1 MDLPTNT
8 TEAEAM
14 LPNLDD
20 PFAAAVAVTRMPMIV
35 TDPRLPDNPI
45 VFVNDAFIKLTGYSR
60 DDLLGRNC
68 RFLQGPGT
76 NVDDITRVRNA
87 IARRES
93 IEIDLL
99 NYRKDG
105 SSFWNRLLV
114 SPVFSKEGELTHF
127 FASQFDVSPERNR
140 MAEMVRNQG
149 ELETEIETRMRD
161 IAATEARLRFILN
174 AAKMGTWTLDIANKR
189 LISSVQ
195 CRANFGRNPEDK
207 FGYDDLV
214 SSIHSEDLDRWK
226 ATVGKAIEDRS
237 DFEIEYRA
245 YTPAGEMRWLE
256 VRGEVSA
263 DKEDL
268 AVTMVGVAQNITER
282 KEAEEHR
289 KLLARE
295 LAHRVKN
302 SLATVQAVV
311 THSLKSAVDLK
322 DALRRVVGRIQ
333 AMSAAQDTLTQDSLT
348 SADLRSVVQQ
358 GIEPFKTYNIRYGGP
373 RIVLDERGV
382 SALTLALYEL
392 VTNSLKYGAL
402 SVEGGSVAISWE
414 ITGPASDR
422 FSFHWSEAGG
432 PKVKPRLRQGFGST
446 IIEKVTASD
455 MNGAARLLFEP
466 DGVLFEL
473 EAPIPEMPGNPNA
486 ATASVV

>member
-1 MDLPTNT
+1 MPLVLPNT
-8 TEAEAM
+8 PTEAETM

-20 PFAAAVAVTRMPMIV
+20 PFAAAVSVTRMPMIV

-45 VFVNDAFIKLTGYSR
+45 VFVNDAFVTLTGYSR
-60 DDLLGRNC
+60 EDLLGRNC

-76 NVDDITRVRNA
+76 NTDDITRVRNA

-140 MAEMVRNQG
+140 LAEMTRNQG
-149 ELETEIETRMRD
+149 ELEQEIERRMRD

-174 AAKMGTWTLDIANKR
+174 AAKMGTWSLDVTNRR
-189 LISSVQ
+189 LISSAQ
-195 CRANFGRNPEDK
+195 CRANFGRKPEER
-207 FGYDDLV
+207 FGYDDLLAA
-214 SSIHSEDLDRWK
+214 IHPDDLARWS
-226 ATVGKAIEDRS
+226 ATIGQAIADRS
-237 DFEIEYRA
+237 DFQIEYRA
-245 YTPAGEMRWLE
+245 FTPAGELRWIE

-263 DKEDL
+263 DKDDL
-268 AVTMVGVAQNITER
+268 ALTMLGVAQNVTER

-311 THSLKSAVDLK
+311 THSLRHADDLK
-322 DALRRVVGRIQ
+322 DALHRVTGRIQ
-333 AMSAAQDTLTQDSLT
+333 AMSAAQDTLTRDSAT
-348 SADLRSVVQQ
+348 SADLRGVIEQVL
-358 GIEPFKTYNIRYGGP
+358 EPFRTYDIRYGGP
-373 RIVLDERGV
+373 RIVLNERGV

-392 VTNSLKYGAL
+392 ATNSLKYGAL
-402 SVEGGSVAISWE
+402 SVEGGVVAINWE
-414 ITGPASDR
+414 IAGPARDR
-422 FSFHWSEAGG
+422 FTFHWSEMNG
-432 PKVKPRLRQGFGST
+432 PKVAPRTRQGFGST
-446 IIEKVTASD
+446 IIEKVTAAD
-455 MNGAARLLFEP
+455 LNGTTRLSFNP

-473 EAPIPEMPGNPNA
+473 DAPIPVM
-486 ATASVV
+486 